1 MIIDKICRIVK
12 EKRRISMYCQKYID
26 IRHFR
31 GQNRNAASVEMA
43 ENVEIRTVNIVE
55 IGRKV
60 RKM

>member
-1 MIIDKICRIVK
+1 
-12 EKRRISMYCQKYID
+12 MYCQKYID